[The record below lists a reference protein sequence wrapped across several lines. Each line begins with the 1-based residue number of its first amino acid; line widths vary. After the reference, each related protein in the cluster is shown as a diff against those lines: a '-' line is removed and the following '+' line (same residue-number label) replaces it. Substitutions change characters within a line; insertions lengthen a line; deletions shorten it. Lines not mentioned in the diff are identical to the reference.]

1 MAHYTIHYPDG
12 ETEVIQL
19 FGPTKE
25 RYQKIE
31 WLEKYGTSPKQRDA
45 ERAASSQAA
54 KQQAA
59 EQALQLEMQSKV
71 TDIKATDA
79 KAARDA
85 AEAQKTE
92 VEAMRMMVEPIY

>member
-1 MAHYTIHYPDG
+1 MQSEQFELLMQGYMANPEAIPFEMIVEASTWRNKRQI
-12 ETEVIQL
+12 
-19 FGPTKE
+19 
-25 RYQKIE
+25 
-31 WLEKYGTSPKQRDA
+31 LEHMQGGSEEEK
-45 ERAASSQAA
+45 AA